1 MYESVRS
8 PFNFFDLGETI
19 MKKILSILAALF
31 CAVSPAMA
39 EDSPFT
45 GNVALTTDYVFRGI
59 SQSNEEPT
67 VQGGMDWAD
76 AATGLYAGAWASGV
90 DFEDATTEMDFYGGL
105 SGTVDDI
112 SWDLGGIYYF
122 YPGAD
127 DTLDY
132 DFWEL
137 AASVGYDFDVLQ
149 ATLSVNY
156 SPDYF
161 GSSGNAWYPSANVSV
176 PLPYGLTADAGIGY
190 QWIEDNESFGT
201 DDYATWSLGLGYDLS
216 GFNLGL
222 KYIDTDLKEPS
233 ECADG
238 CGARVVF
245 TVSRSF

>member
-1 MYESVRS
+1 MS
-8 PFNFFDLGETI
+8 
-19 MKKILSILAALF
+19 KILSTVAALT
-31 CAVSPAMA
+31 CLATPAFA
-39 EDSPFT
+39 ADSPFT

-67 VQGGMDWAD
+67 IQGGMDWVGAD
-76 AATGLYAGAWASGV
+76 SGLYAGVWGSGV
-90 DFEDATTEMDFYGGL
+90 DFTDATTEIDFYGGI
-105 SGTVDDI
+105 SKTVDDLT
-112 SWDLGGIYYF
+112 WDLGAIYYY

-127 DTLDY
+127 DSRNY

-137 AASVGYDFDVLQ
+137 AAAVGYDFNFMQVAASL
-149 ATLSVNY
+149 NY

-161 GSSGNAWYPSANVSV
+161 ASSGDAWYPAVNVSV
-176 PLPYGLTADAGIGY
+176 PLPKGFSANAGYAY
-190 QWIEDNESFGT
+190 QWIDDNAAFGT
-201 DDYATWSLGLGYDLS
+201 ADYGTWSVGVGYDIE

-222 KYIDTDLKEPS
+222 KYIDTDLNETS